1 MFTVVT
7 SEDDG
12 TPVKDRVN
20 SIKGGSMQ
28 VDPQQ
33 MASFANILELLISGI
48 AFHFLSFV
56 SSFALFRYRLF
67 ISLLFLHACLVVA
80 HE

>member
-7 SEDDG
+7 SDDDG

-20 SIKGGSMQ
+20 SVKGGSMQ

-33 MASFANILELLISGI
+33 MASFAKIIELLISGM
-48 AFHFLSFV
+48 LSV
-56 SSFALFRYRLF
+56 WVGSS
-67 ISLLFLHACLVVA
+67 
-80 HE
+80 